1 MQSPAA
7 AEATAPST
15 DERPL
20 GGWDFV
26 LEALRHWKLLLLG
39 SLLCGLAVLGLSYA
53 IQPTFTA
60 RTTFLPPQPPQNN
73 AAAALAS
80 LGALGNL
87 AGVTSGTRVSADL
100 YAGLLASRL
109 VRDKLADEFKLADAY
124 GLELRDEVLDE
135 LGRRIRITVGRKDGL
150 IAVEVDDTSPQRAA
164 AMANRH
170 VDELRRVTSQFA
182 LSEAQQRRAF
192 FERELA
198 ATRQRLAAAQAELQA
213 SGFNESTLRAEPRAA
228 SENYARLR
236 AETMAA
242 QVRLQALRQTLTDET
257 PEVQRQLSTLGSMRA
272 QLDKMGSAVPSGSG
286 PEYIGRYREF
296 KYQET
301 LFELFARQF
310 ELARLDEA
318 REGAGAQTVD
328 VAQVPQRKSKPRRA
342 LLAVTATLASG
353 VAIALWLAL
362 RLAWRRLGSSAAGAP
377 KAQRLRAALGRPGA

>member
-1 MQSPAA
+1 MAG
-7 AEATAPST
+7 
-15 DERPL
+15 R
-20 GGWDFV
+20 DFA
-26 LEALRHWKLLLLG
+26 LEWARHWKLLLLG
-39 SLLCGLAVLGLSYA
+39 SLLCGVAVLGLSYA

-87 AGVTSGTRVSADL
+87 AGLGSGTRVSADL

-109 VRDKLADEFKLADAY
+109 VRDKLAEEFKLAEVY
-124 GLELRDEVLDE
+124 GLELRDEVLEE
-135 LGRRIRITVGRKDGL
+135 LARRVRITVGRKDGL

-164 AMANRH
+164 ALANRH

-182 LSEAQQRRAF
+182 LTEAQQRRAF

-198 ATRQRLAAAQAELQA
+198 ATRQRLAVAQAELQA

-242 QVRLQALRQTLTDET
+242 QVRLQAMRQTLTDET
-257 PEVQRQLSTLGSMRA
+257 PEVQRQLSTLGSLRA
-272 QLDKMGSAVPSGSG
+272 QLDKMGSSVPSGTG
-286 PEYIGRYREF
+286 PEYVGRYREF

-318 REGAGAQTVD
+318 REGAPAQTVD
-328 VAQVPQRKSKPRRA
+328 TAQAPQRKSKPKRA

-353 VAIALWLAL
+353 VAIAIGLAL
-362 RLAWRRLGSSAAGAP
+362 RLARRRLFAAP
-377 KAQRLRAALGRPGA
+377 GRHGG

>member
-1 MQSPAA
+1 MHSPDTAQAA
-7 AEATAPST
+7 ALST
-15 DERPL
+15 EERPL
-20 GGWDFV
+20 AGWDFV
-26 LEALRHWKLLLLG
+26 LEWARHWKLLLLG
-39 SLLCGLAVLGLSYA
+39 SLLCGVAALGLSYA

-60 RTTFLPPQPPQNN
+60 RTTFLPPQPPQSS

-87 AGVTSGTRVSADL
+87 AGVGSGTRVSADL

-109 VRDKLADEFKLADAY
+109 VRDKLAEEFKLAEVY
-124 GLELRDEVLDE
+124 GLELRDEVLEE
-135 LGRRIRITVGRKDGL
+135 LGRRVRITVGRKDGL

-164 AMANRH
+164 AMANRQ

-182 LSEAQQRRAF
+182 LTEAQQRRAF

-213 SGFNESTLRAEPRAA
+213 SGFNESALRAEPRAA

-257 PEVQRQLSTLGSMRA
+257 PEVQRQLSTLGSLRA
-272 QLDKMGSAVPSGSG
+272 QLDKMGSTVPAGSG

-318 REGAGAQTVD
+318 REGATAQTVD
-328 VAQVPQRKSKPRRA
+328 TAQPPQRKSKPKRA
-342 LLAVTATLASG
+342 LLAVTATLAAG
-353 VAIALWLAL
+353 VALALWLAL
-362 RLAWRRLGSSAAGAP
+362 RLVRRRLGSGAAQ
-377 KAQRLRAALGRPGA
+377 AQRLRAAPDRPGV